1 MKRRP
6 AKPNVQGG
14 MPHDGWVSRNST
26 GGGSDPIV
34 LIYIYE
40 MVVLPLSWTGYFTGA
55 DHRAMPPHGF
65 P

>member
-1 MKRRP
+1 
-6 AKPNVQGG
+6 

-34 LIYIYE
+34 LIYIYG
-40 MVVLPLSWTGYFTGA
+40 MIVLPLSWTGYFTGA